1 MTKKF
6 DPRQFPFL
14 LDDEAAT
21 WVETVLKSMS
31 QEQKLA

>member
-21 WVETVLKSMS
+21 WAETILKSIT
-31 QEQKLA
+31 QEKN